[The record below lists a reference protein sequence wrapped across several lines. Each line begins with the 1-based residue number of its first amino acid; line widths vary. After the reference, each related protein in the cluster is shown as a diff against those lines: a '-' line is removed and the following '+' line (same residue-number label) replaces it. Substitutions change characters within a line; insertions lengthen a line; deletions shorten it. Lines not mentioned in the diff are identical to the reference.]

1 VGPRLS
7 GFATPARVGSLDE
20 LGTIYLPGEASD
32 LHSPSWRLDEIG
44 HADSEHLDAA

>member
-20 LGTIYLPGEASD
+20 LGTIYLPEASD